1 MWPCGNLV
9 YLVYRFVTCLFI
21 AKESLQ
27 LHHIS
32 EEKALPQTHIYCSF
46 EQRIFLD
53 FEFDYFTELIW
64 LRVTLKM
71 FLFVARDC

>member
-32 EEKALPQTHIYCSF
+32 EEKALPQIHIYCSF

-53 FEFDYFTELIW
+53 FEFDMSKALSTISCLHWTIG
-64 LRVTLKM
+64 
-71 FLFVARDC
+71 FL